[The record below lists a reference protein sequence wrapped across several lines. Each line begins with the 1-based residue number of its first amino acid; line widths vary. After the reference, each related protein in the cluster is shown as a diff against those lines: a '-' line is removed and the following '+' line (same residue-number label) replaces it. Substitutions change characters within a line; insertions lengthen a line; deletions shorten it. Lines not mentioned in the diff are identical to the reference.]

1 MDLTAVA
8 DGIARLHEEISNYNP
23 KNIYN
28 MDETGLNFCLLPRQT
43 YVHRSE
49 NNVRGTKSMKSKD
62 RVTLYIAT
70 NATGSQKVLLS
81 MIRGSKNPRYFGQRQ
96 EKRKFMYFDQNKAWS
111 DTHTFTHWF
120 YKVFLPHVRSET
132 KDKVLLIMDNCGPHG
147 TDISDPLEQ
156 VKMIPLPP
164 NCMAVHQP
172 MDQGII
178 QALKR
183 KYRYKLLN
191 KVIENVEQRDAFLQ
205 ILQRMLAGTAGL
217 NEGKQAHLLD
227 VQCILHE
234 VWKDMEVTTIA

>member
-28 MDETGLNFCLLPRQT
+28 MDETGLNFHLLPRQT

-70 NATGSQKVLLS
+70 NATGSQKVPLS
-81 MIRGSKNPRYFGQRQ
+81 MIGGSKNPRCFGRRQ

-111 DTHTFTHWF
+111 DTCTFTRWF
-120 YKVFLPHVRSET
+120 YKVFLLHVSSEM

-147 TDISDPLEQ
+147 ADISDPLEQ
-156 VKMIPLPP
+156 VKMIPWPP
-164 NCMAVHQP
+164 NCTAVHQP

-191 KVIENVEQRDAFLQ
+191 KVIENVE
-205 ILQRMLAGTAGL
+205 
-217 NEGKQAHLLD
+217 
-227 VQCILHE
+227 
-234 VWKDMEVTTIA
+234 